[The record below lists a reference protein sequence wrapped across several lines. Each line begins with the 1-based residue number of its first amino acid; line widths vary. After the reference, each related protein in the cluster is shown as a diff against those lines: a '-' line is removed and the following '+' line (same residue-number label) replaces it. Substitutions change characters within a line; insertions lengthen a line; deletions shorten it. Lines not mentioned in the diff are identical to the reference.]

1 MSSKPFFTLARRAAG
16 AALVFVFAAATQ
28 AATFEI
34 INIDGPG
41 VGFNDATPATPVGG
55 NGGTTLGEQRQIVF
69 KKVADI
75 WGDSL
80 RSDVPIRVLATFTPL
95 SCTSTGGALGAA
107 LSYNQLANFPNAER
121 LDTWYPSALA
131 NKLAGVTL
139 IADPDPEVSAD
150 ILSFF
155 NSNLGQP
162 GCLDGSGFYLGLDN
176 KAPPELINLLTVALH
191 EFGHGLGFATFT
203 DSRTGQQDVPV
214 GATDPNGYPAIW
226 DHYLLDP
233 RQGKVW
239 AAMSNAERVAS
250 AITPRNL
257 VWNGERVTRNAPRVL
272 DRGVPELYVT
282 GQGLNRFLMIGEAQ
296 FGPIIDKRMLIAQP
310 MVPVVDQATG
320 STLACTA
327 LDAASAAAVRGKVA
341 LIDRGACLFADKVKN
356 AQAAGAK
363 AVVIADNAPG
373 SPPQPFGAP
382 DESITIPSVR
392 VTQDDGVAIKAAIAA
407 GRPPFDVPYAVMFQN
422 QMRLAGADYGNRV
435 FMFTPNP
442 RQQGSS
448 VSHYDTSARRNLLM
462 EPAINDDLTLS
473 VRTPEDLTLQLLRD
487 IGW

>member
-1 MSSKPFFTLARRAAG
+1 MSSKPFFNTACRAAG
-16 AALVFVFAAATQ
+16 AALALVFAAATQ
-28 AATFEI
+28 AATFRI
-34 INIDGPG
+34 INADNPG
-41 VGFNDATPATPVGG
+41 VGFNDPTPAAPVGG
-55 NGGTTLGEQRQIVF
+55 NTGTTVGEQRQIVF
-69 KKVADI
+69 LKVAEI
-75 WGDSL
+75 WGQNL

-95 SCTSTGGALGAA
+95 RCSSDRAVLGAA
-107 LSYNQLANFPNAER
+107 LANNQLYNFPNAER
-121 LDTWYPSALA
+121 PNTWYPAALA
-131 NKLAGVTL
+131 NKLAGVAL
-139 IADPDPEVSAD
+139 IDDPDPTISAD

-162 GCLDGSGFYLGLDN
+162 GCLDGGGFYLGLDN
-176 KAPPELINLLTVALH
+176 KAPVELTNLLTVVLH

-203 DSRTGQQDVPV
+203 DSATGQQDVPV
-214 GATDPNGYPAIW
+214 GSTDPNGYPAVW

-233 RQGKVW
+233 KIGKVW
-239 AAMSNAERVAS
+239 AAMSNEERVAS

-257 VWNGERVTRNAPRVL
+257 VWNGERVTRDAPLVL

-320 STLACTA
+320 STLACNA
-327 LDAASAAAVRGKVA
+327 LDATSAAAVRDKVA
-341 LIDRGACLFADKVKN
+341 LIDRGTCPLIDKVKN
-356 AQAAGAK
+356 AQNAGAK

-373 SPPQPFGAP
+373 TPPQPFGAP
-382 DESITIPSVR
+382 DESIIIPSVR
-392 VTQDDGVAIKAAIAA
+392 VTQDDGAAIKAAIAA
-407 GRPPFDVPYAVMFQN
+407 GRPPFNVPYAVVFQN
-422 QMRLAGADYGNRV
+422 QLKLAGADYGNRV
-435 FMFTPNP
+435 LMFTPNP

-462 EPAINDDLTLS
+462 EPNINDDLTLS
-473 VRTPEDLTLQLLRD
+473 VHAPEDLTLELLKD

>member
-1 MSSKPFFTLARRAAG
+1 MSNKPFYRA
-16 AALVFVFAAATQ
+16 LFFAAATQ

-34 INIDGPG
+34 ISVDDPG
-41 VGFNDATPATPVGG
+41 VGFNDPTPAAPVGG
-55 NGGTTLGEQRQIVF
+55 NPGTTIGEQRQIVF
-69 KKVADI
+69 QRVAEI
-75 WGDSL
+75 WGQAL
-80 RSDVPIRVLATFTPL
+80 NSDVPIRVLATFSPL
-95 SCTSTGGALGAA
+95 SCTSTGGTLGAA
-107 LSYNQLANFPNAER
+107 LSYNQLANFPNAGR

-139 IADPDPEVSAD
+139 IDDPDPLVNAD

-176 KAPPELINLLTVALH
+176 NAPPELINLLPVVLH

-203 DSRTGQQDVPV
+203 NSGTGQQDVPV
-214 GATDPNGYPAIW
+214 GSTDPNGLPAIW
-226 DHYLLDP
+226 DHFLFDP
-233 RQGKVW
+233 KLGKVW
-239 AAMSNAERVAS
+239 AAMTNEERVAS

-296 FGPIIDKRMLIAQP
+296 FGPIIDKRMLIAAP
-310 MVPVVDQATG
+310 IVPVTDAAG
-320 STLACTA
+320 STVACTP
-327 LDAASAAAVRGKVA
+327 LDAAAAAAVRGKVA
-341 LIDRGACLFADKVKN
+341 LIDRGSCAFTVKVKN
-356 AQAAGAK
+356 AQDAGAK
-363 AVVIADNAPG
+363 SVVIADNAPG
-373 SPPQPFGAP
+373 TPPQPMGGT
-382 DESITIPSVR
+382 DDSITIASLR
-392 VTQDDGVAIKAAIAA
+392 VTQDDGVAIKAAVAA
-407 GRPPFDVPYAVMFQN
+407 GRPPLNVPYAVTFLN
-422 QMRLAGADYGNRV
+422 QLRLAGADYGNRV

-442 RQQGSS
+442 RQPGSS

-462 EPAINDDLTLS
+462 EPSINDDLTLS
-473 VRTPEDLTLQLLRD
+473 VRAPEDLTLQLLRD

>member
-1 MSSKPFFTLARRAAG
+1 MSCSPFFRSARRAVG
-16 AALVFVFAAATQ
+16 AALALAFAAATN

-69 KKVADI
+69 KRVAEI
-75 WGDSL
+75 WGESL
-80 RSDVPIRVLATFTPL
+80 RSDVPIRVLATFSPL
-95 SCTSTGGALGAA
+95 DCTSTGGVLGAA

-131 NKLAGVTL
+131 NKLAGVAL
-139 IADPDPEVSAD
+139 IADPNPEVSAD

-162 GCLDGSGFYLGLDN
+162 GCLDGGGFYLGLDN
-176 KAPPELINLLTVALH
+176 KAPPELINLLTVVLH

-203 DSRTGQQDVPV
+203 DSGTGQQDVPV
-214 GATDPNGYPAIW
+214 GSTDPNGYPAIW
-226 DHYLLDP
+226 DHYLLDTK
-233 RQGKVW
+233 QGKVW
-239 AAMSNAERVAS
+239 AAMNNEERVAS

-257 VWNGERVTRNAPRVL
+257 VWGGERVTRNAPRVL
-272 DRGVPELYVT
+272 DRGVPELFVT

-310 MVPVVDQATG
+310 LVPVVDTGG
-320 STLACTA
+320 STLACA
-327 LDAASAAAVRGKVA
+327 PLDTASAAAVRGKTA
-341 LIDRGACLFADKVKN
+341 LIDRGACPFADKVKN
-356 AQAAGAK
+356 AQNAGAR

-373 SPPQPFGAP
+373 TPPQPFGLP

-392 VTQDDGVAIKAAIAA
+392 VTLDDGASIKAAIAA
-407 GRPPFDVPYAVMFQN
+407 AQPPFNVPYAVIFQN
-422 QMRLAGADYGNRV
+422 RLRLAGADYGNRV

-462 EPAINDDLTLS
+462 EPSINDDLTLS
-473 VRTPEDLTLQLLRD
+473 VRAPEDLTLQLLRD

>member
-1 MSSKPFFTLARRAAG
+1 MSSEPLFKIARRVVG
-16 AALVFVFAAATQ
+16 AALAFVFAAATH

-34 INIDGPG
+34 ISIDDPG
-41 VGFNDATPATPVGG
+41 VGFNDPTPAAPVGG
-55 NGGTTLGEQRQIVF
+55 NSGTTVGEQRQIVF
-69 KKVADI
+69 KKVAEI

-80 RSDVPIRVLATFTPL
+80 RSDVPIRVLATFAPL
-95 SCTSTGGALGAA
+95 RCTSTSGVLGAA
-107 LSYNQLANFPNAER
+107 LSYNQLANFPSAER
-121 LDTWYPSALA
+121 LNTWYPSALA
-131 NKLAGVTL
+131 NKLAGVAL
-139 IADPDPEVSAD
+139 IDDPDPAVSAD

-162 GCLDGSGFYLGLDN
+162 GCLDGGGFYLGLDN
-176 KAPPELINLLTVALH
+176 KAPPELINLLTVVLH

-203 DSRTGQQDVPV
+203 DSGTGQQDVPV
-214 GATDPNGYPAIW
+214 GSTDPNGYPAVW

-233 RQGKVW
+233 KLGKVW
-239 AAMSNAERVAS
+239 AAMTNEERVAS

-341 LIDRGACLFADKVKN
+341 LIDRGTCPFVDKVKN
-356 AQAAGAK
+356 AQNAGAK
-363 AVVIADNAPG
+363 AVVIADNVPG
-373 SPPQPFGAP
+373 TPPQPFGAP

-392 VTQDDGVAIKAAIAA
+392 VTQDDGAAIKAAIAA
-407 GRPPFDVPYAVMFQN
+407 GQPPLNVPYAVMFRN
-422 QMRLAGADYGNRV
+422 QLKLAGADYGNRV

-442 RQQGSS
+442 RQPGSS

-473 VRTPEDLTLQLLRD
+473 VRAPEDLTLQLLRD